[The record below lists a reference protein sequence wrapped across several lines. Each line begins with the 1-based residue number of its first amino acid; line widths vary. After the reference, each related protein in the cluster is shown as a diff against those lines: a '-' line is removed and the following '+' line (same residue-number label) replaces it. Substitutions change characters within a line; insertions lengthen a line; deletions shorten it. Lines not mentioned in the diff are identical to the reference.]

1 VVSTVLLVKTTQL
14 VRLFAI
20 WLSVEIIVMLTFTQK
35 LMPLTTMAVVMLTQC
50 TALVLEKALS
60 SVLTRLKR

>member
-1 VVSTVLLVKTTQL
+1 

-35 LMPLTTMAVVMLTQC
+35 LMPLTTMVVVMLTQC

-60 SVLTRLKR
+60 LVLSRRKP